1 MAIKKYLWIL
11 ISLVLVAG
19 CESLEDTY
27 SDYAG
32 DGAIRYLGKCTKVS
46 VAPGWKRLIVKWVNN
61 VDPVID
67 KIKVRW
73 QVNDMKDS
81 ILLAPNTT
89 EYSIPD
95 LEDGN
100 YEVTVCAIDKN
111 GNESLANPIF
121 GRPYT
126 PTLDFQT
133 LLCKETFSAFLFN
146 LAREHFFRPIELLY
160 CRRECQNPGINI
172 RINAKKVLLVTRRN

>member
-46 VAPGWKRLIVKWVNN
+46 IAPGWKRLIVKWVNN

-126 PTLDFQT
+126 PTH
-133 LLCKETFSAFLFN
+133 ETIISFM
-146 LAREHFFRPIELLY
+146 
-160 CRRECQNPGINI
+160 
-172 RINAKKVLLVTRRN
+172 